1 MAEYGRGLL
10 SIDRHL
16 LSDLPF
22 ALMGTSTQLIGQTIS
37 HYRVIEKLGGG
48 GMGVVYKAEDIKLR
62 RFVALKFLPEDVA
75 KDAQALARFQRE
87 AQAASALNHPGICTI
102 YEIEDQYQPAFIA
115 MEFLDGMTLKHRIA
129 GRPLEAD
136 VILSLAIEITDA
148 LDAAHSEGIIH
159 RDIKPANLFV
169 TKRGHAKILDF
180 GLAKVGVPSTSS
192 SRIEAGNTRTAS
204 LDEQH
209 LTSPGATLGTVAYM
223 SPEQARGKEL
233 DARTD
238 LFSFGAV
245 LYEMATG
252 MLPFAGETSA
262 LIFKAILDFDPPPV
276 IRFNRDIPAKLDD
289 IINRALEKDRE
300 LRYRSAKEI
309 WAELQR
315 LKRNRE
321 TGRAGVAETTPAAHE
336 SGHRGATVSPSA
348 TGPSSSESGPGRGI
362 RSLVVLP
369 FENRSGDPAQ
379 EFFADGMTDALI
391 ADLAQIAA
399 LRVIS
404 RTSAMRFKGTHPTLP
419 EIARELRVDGV
430 VEGSALRVGD
440 RVRITVQLVE
450 VASDRSVWAR
460 SYDRGLTDILALQS
474 EVARAIADEI
484 RIQVTPD
491 ERARLGNRTAVDP
504 AAHVAY
510 LQGLFLWNRFTGE
523 TVKQAIQRYQ
533 EALAIDPNYAAAYA
547 GLADSYIMLAN
558 HHILPPREG
567 YPLGRKAAER
577 GLSLDESLAE
587 LHTSLSWIH
596 RLFDWDWAAAE
607 RESLRA
613 IQLNPGYAFGHS
625 RYALL
630 LSGIGRHEE
639 AIAEA
644 QRAHELDP
652 LNLLT
657 YTVVGD
663 TLFYARRFEDS
674 LTPYRKCL
682 ELDPTFGAG
691 HTDLARSL
699 EQLGRTNEAIVEFV
713 RGTAGPDGLPRPSSG
728 LAILY
733 ARHGR
738 LNDARATMQAV
749 QELAQKQFV
758 SPYGIASYYAV
769 IGENDGALDWL
780 EKAYSERDGTLVW
793 LKVHPRLD
801 GLRGEPR
808 FRDLLA
814 RLQLDS

>member
-1 MAEYGRGLL
+1 MSTSSQFVGR
-10 SIDRHL
+10 
-16 LSDLPF
+16 
-22 ALMGTSTQLIGQTIS
+22 TIS
-37 HYRVIEKLGGG
+37 HYRIVEKLGGG
-48 GMGVVYKAEDIKLR
+48 GMGVVYKAEDVKLR
-62 RFVALKFLPEDVA
+62 RFVALKFLPDEVA

-87 AQAASALNHPGICTI
+87 AQAASALNHPNICMVF
-102 YEIEDQYQPAFIA
+102 EIDECEGQHFIA
-115 MEFLDGMTLKHRIA
+115 MEFLDGVTLKHRI
-129 GRPLEAD
+129 GNRPMDTGL
-136 VILSLAIEITDA
+136 ILAFGIEIADA
-148 LDAAHSEGIIH
+148 LDAAHGEGIVH
-159 RDIKPANLFV
+159 RDIKPANIFV

-180 GLAKVGVPSTSS
+180 GLAKVSLTARSS
-192 SRIEAGNTRTAS
+192 SQIAAANTQT
-204 LDEQH
+204 LDDEH

-252 MLPFAGETSA
+252 ASSFQGETSA
-262 LIFKAILDFDPPPV
+262 LIFKAILDFHPPPV
-276 IRFNRDIPAKLDD
+276 IRFNREIPAKLDD

-300 LRYRSAKEI
+300 LRYQSAKEI
-309 WAELQR
+309 RAELQR
-315 LKRNRE
+315 LKRDLD
-321 TGRAGVAETTPAAHE
+321 TGRAGGAETATAAHE
-336 SGHRGATVSPSA
+336 SGPRGAMVSPTA
-348 TGPSSSESGPGRGI
+348 TGTHSSESVSGRSI

-404 RTSAMRFKGTHPTLP
+404 RTSAMRFKGIHPPLS

-440 RVRITVQLVE
+440 RVRITVQLVD

-460 SYDRGLTDILALQS
+460 SYERGLIDILALQS

-491 ERARLGNRTAVDP
+491 ERVRLGNRNAVDP

-567 YPLGRKAAER
+567 YSLGRKAAER

-630 LSGIGRHEE
+630 LSGMGRHED

-644 QRAHELDP
+644 ERAHELDP

-663 TLFYARRFEDS
+663 TLFYARRFESS

-733 ARHGR
+733 ARDGR

-749 QELAQKQFV
+749 EEMSQKQFV

-769 IGENDGALDWL
+769 IGENNRALDWL

-808 FRDLLA
+808 FRDLLS
-814 RLQLDS
+814 RLKLDS